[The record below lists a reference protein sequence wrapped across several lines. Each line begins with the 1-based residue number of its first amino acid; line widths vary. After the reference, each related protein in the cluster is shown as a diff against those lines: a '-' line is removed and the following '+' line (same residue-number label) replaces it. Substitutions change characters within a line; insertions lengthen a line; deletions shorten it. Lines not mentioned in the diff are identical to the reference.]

1 MLSNKIVFIAL
12 FVSNGLFL
20 IGCSNPKREGAAPA
34 IHVVDPSQP
43 YAGIRYNNVAIID
56 KSLQDWSNPK
66 NKFLFWDTDE
76 SKKNYGKISV
86 ESTNSRTTET
96 GTLEAW
102 AILRNRTDYP
112 LQIEGRITFFNADKV
127 PCEDPTAW
135 QRVYLQ
141 PNAVEKFSGF
151 STKTGEVLYYYI
163 EIREGR

>member
-1 MLSNKIVFIAL
+1 MLSNKVVFIAL
-12 FVSNGLFL
+12 LVFNGLFI
-20 IGCSNPKREGAAPA
+20 IGCPNPKREGAAPA
-34 IHVVDPSQP
+34 IRVDDPSQP
-43 YAGIRYNNVAIID
+43 YAGIRYNSVAIID

-86 ESTNSRTTET
+86 ESTNSRRTET

-102 AILRNRTDYP
+102 AVLRNRTNYP
-112 LQIEGRITFFNADKV
+112 LQIEGRITFFDADKV
-127 PCEDPTAW
+127 PCEEPTTW

-141 PNAVEKFSGF
+141 PNAVEKYSEF
-151 STKTGEVLYYYI
+151 STKTQEVSFYYI